1 MHKQEDNRLIQEALK
16 IPRQPAD
23 FQYSIYS
30 EGMLGKKP
38 KFPIILTKIQE
49 QIKGKLDL
57 RALNYV
63 EGGAALEDTVQ
74 CNLDAFKKWRIIPRH
89 LRNVRERDLSVSLF
103 ETHLKY
109 PILLAPI
116 GVQSIV
122 HPDAE
127 IAVAEAANSVGIPM
141 VVSTA
146 SSKPLEEI
154 AKALKDTPR
163 WFQLYWPKDPELTKS
178 FLKRAETAG
187 YSALV
192 ITLDTRLLGWRPRDL
207 EEAYL
212 PFLNAE
218 GIANYL
224 TDPHFLST
232 LEKPP
237 EEDIKS
243 AALKWAEVFADQSQT
258 WDDLAFIRQNTKVP
272 IILKGVLHPDD
283 AKRAIEA
290 GMDGIIVSNHGGRQL
305 GGAIAALDALPDI
318 VKVVGNRIPILF
330 DSGIRCGAD
339 IIKAIALGARAAL
352 IGRPYLYGLAL
363 GGRQGVKAILQALL
377 ADLDIHMAL
386 SGFRSLAELNPQVL
400 QSDR

>member
-1 MHKQEDNRLIQEALK
+1 MIKEVVK

-23 FQYSIYS
+23 FQYGIYS

-38 KFPIILTKIQE
+38 KFPIVLSKILE
-49 QIKGKLDL
+49 QVKGKLDL

-74 CNLDAFKKWRIIPRH
+74 ANLDAFKKWKIIPKH
-89 LRNVRERDLSVSLF
+89 LHDVHDRDLSLNLF
-103 ETHLKY
+103 GTPLKY

-116 GVQSIV
+116 GVQGII

-127 IAVAEAANSVGIPM
+127 IAVAEAAHSLGIPLI
-141 VVSTA
+141 VSTA
-146 SSKPLEEI
+146 SSKTLEEI
-154 AKALKDTPR
+154 ANALKDTPR

-178 FLKRAETAG
+178 FLKRAERAG

-212 PFLNAE
+212 PFLNGE

-224 TDPHFLST
+224 SDPYFLST

-243 AALKWAEVFADQSQT
+243 AALKWAEVFADTSQT
-258 WDDLAFIRQNTKVP
+258 WNDLAFIRKNISGP
-272 IILKGVLHPDD
+272 IILKGILHPED
-283 AKRAIEA
+283 AKRAMEE

-318 VKVVGNRIPILF
+318 MKVVGNNIPVLF
-330 DSGIRCGAD
+330 DSGIRCGSD
-339 IIKAIALGARAAL
+339 IMKALSLGARAVL

-377 ADLDIHMAL
+377 ADFDIQMAL
-386 SGFRSLAELNPQVL
+386 SGFRSLAELNPEVL
-400 QSDR
+400 QFKP